1 MRDDPRQWTGS
12 GAAPC
17 LYSPSRFSEAE
28 LDKTE
33 EGLKF
38 ALQQGGPLATPEN
51 LVVLF

>member
-12 GAAPC
+12 GAAPY

-28 LDKTE
+28 DKIE

-38 ALQQGGPLATPEN
+38 ALQQRGPLASLEN
-51 LVVLF
+51 SFVVL